1 MTNHQTPASGQGK
14 EGLTM
19 KFQKPNKI
27 ITLKEMQRMN
37 KVELIS
43 HIHKFERLSYEG
55 IYLSKSTLMDILNF
69 NLNRYLF
76 AFYY

>member
-1 MTNHQTPASGQGK
+1 MQFK
-14 EGLTM
+14 
-19 KFQKPNKI
+19 KPNKI

-37 KVELIS
+37 TTELIS
-43 HIHKFERLSYEG
+43 HIRKFERLSYNG

>member
-1 MTNHQTPASGQGK
+1 
-14 EGLTM
+14 M
-19 KFQKPNKI
+19 KFRKPNKI

-37 KVELIS
+37 KSELIN

-55 IYLSKSTLMDILNF
+55 IYYSKNTLMDILNF
-69 NLNRYLF
+69 NLNYYVF